1 MTLYASSS
9 RKRPGEGK
17 DAGEGDVNV
26 RFARV
31 SRGLMNRTDTSR
43 ENERRGSNIS
53 MSNIFLSG
61 TTVSIN
67 LKKFSDCKKKV
78 KTLEFVE

>member
-43 ENERRGSNIS
+43 ENERRGSNIFDVEYLS
-53 MSNIFLSG
+53 QWNDRFDQFEKIFRL
-61 TTVSIN
+61 
-67 LKKFSDCKKKV
+67 
-78 KTLEFVE
+78 